1 MNLEAFCRIAD
12 RLLFRQLTTHSHQ
25 QGGNIMSQA
34 TMNSVING
42 VDVERLGATVQA
54 IQQTPPLARGR
65 RHAMKSPHII
75 GFAAAALLACAAPSS
90 GTEPT
95 VAPAPPKSISDTVPL
110 YTNLGS
116 HHKRISTRVPA
127 TQQYFDQGLRLVYG
141 FNHVEAIRSFTRA
154 AELDSTC
161 AMCYW
166 GIALA
171 YGPHVNAPM
180 DSASGVA
187 AYAAAQKA
195 LALKSHATAPERAY
209 IEAVAQRYAAV
220 PPTDRARLDTL
231 YSRAMERVANTYAND
246 LDAATLYAES
256 LMDLRPWNYW
266 RPDGTPYPGTNEI
279 VHQLRRVLSRNP
291 NHPGACHYYIHAVEA
306 VNPQAAVPCAER
318 LARLMP
324 GEGHMVHMPAHIYIR
339 VGRWNDAVQANQHAI
354 HTDEVFIEGQHPM
367 GVYPLAYYPHN
378 IHFLAFASTMA
389 GRSVQAIEASNT
401 LTSKVNLDAARQ
413 VGMLQEMLPY
423 HALTLTTFGKWDDV
437 LAEPLPPADI
447 RFSYAMAY
455 YARGVAHAAKGQWAE
470 AQAALDTVTAINAAT
485 PEGADGK
492 TALSIA
498 VHALSGEIATRRGD
512 LDAGTNHFREATK
525 IEDAGLYFEPPKWYY
540 PIRHSLGAA
549 LLKAGQNAKAEKV
562 YREDLRRF
570 PENGWSLFGLAQALR
585 AQGKNTEA
593 AAAEARFR
601 RAWASTDVTLTASRF

>member
-1 MNLEAFCRIAD
+1 MK
-12 RLLFRQLTTHSHQ
+12 LT
-25 QGGNIMSQA
+25 
-34 TMNSVING
+34 
-42 VDVERLGATVQA
+42 
-54 IQQTPPLARGR
+54 
-65 RHAMKSPHII
+65 HII
-75 GFAAAALLACAAPSS
+75 AFSVAALLACGGPSW
-90 GTEPT
+90 GTEST
-95 VAPAPPKSISDTVPL
+95 VAPAPPPSNAETVPL

-116 HHKRISTRVPA
+116 HTKRISTNVAA

-141 FNHVEAIRSFTRA
+141 FNHAEAIRSFTRA
-154 AELDSTC
+154 AELDPTC

-171 YGPHVNAPM
+171 YGPNVNAPM
-180 DSASGVA
+180 DAASGGA

-195 LALKSHATAPERAY
+195 LGLKSRATAAERAY
-209 IEAVAQRYAAV
+209 IEAVAQRYAET
-220 PPTDRARLDTL
+220 PPTDRAPLDTA
-231 YSRAMERVANTYAND
+231 YSRAMKRVASTYAND

-266 RPDGTPYPGTNEI
+266 RPDGTPYPGTNEL
-279 VHQLRRVLSRNP
+279 VRQLRKVLSRNP

-306 VNPQAAVPCAER
+306 VNPKAAVPCAER

-389 GRSVQAIEASNT
+389 GRSAQAIEASNT
-401 LTSKVNLDAARQ
+401 LTGKVNVDVARQ

-437 LAEPLPPADI
+437 LAQPLPPEDI
-447 RFSYAMAY
+447 RFSYAMAH
-455 YARGVAHAAKGQWAE
+455 YARGVAHAAKGQWPE

-485 PEGADGK
+485 PDGAEGK

-512 LDAGTNHFREATK
+512 LEAGLTHFREAAK
-525 IEDAGLYFEPPKWYY
+525 IEDGGLYFEPPKWYY
-540 PIRHSLGAA
+540 PIRHSLGAT
-549 LLKAGQNAKAEKV
+549 LLKARHPAEAEKV
-562 YREDLRRF
+562 YRTDLRRF

-585 AQGKNTEA
+585 AQKKHSEA
-593 AAAEARFR
+593 DAVEARFR
-601 RAWASTDVTLTASRF
+601 KAWASTDVTLTASRFE

>member
-1 MNLEAFCRIAD
+1 MK
-12 RLLFRQLTTHSHQ
+12 LLGLFALTRR
-25 QGGNIMSQA
+25 MYA
-34 TMNSVING
+34 INF
-42 VDVERLGATVQA
+42 AQ
-54 IQQTPPLARGR
+54 
-65 RHAMKSPHII
+65 II
-75 GFAAAALLACAAPSS
+75 GFAVAILLATVTHSTGSESTAVPSS
-90 GTEPT
+90 NPSGM
-95 VAPAPPKSISDTVPL
+95 VPL
-110 YTNLGS
+110 YADLGS
-116 HHKRISTRVPA
+116 HHKGISTKVLAAR
-127 TQQYFDQGLRLVYG
+127 QYFDQGLRLVYG
-141 FNHVEAIRSFTRA
+141 FNHTEAIRSFTRA
-154 AELDSTC
+154 ADIDPSC

-180 DSASGVA
+180 DAASGVA
-187 AYAAAQKA
+187 AYEAVRKA
-195 LALKSHATAPERAY
+195 LSLKSHATAPERAY
-209 IEAVAQRYAAV
+209 IEALAQRYESDPLA
-220 PPTDRARLDTL
+220 DRVRLDTS
-231 YSRAMERVANTYAND
+231 YSHAMGKVAKAYPKD

-266 RPDGTPYPGTNEI
+266 RPDGTPYPGTKEI
-279 VHQLRRVLSRNP
+279 VHQLERVLTRNP

-306 VNPQAAVPCAER
+306 VNPKAAIPCAER

-339 VGRWNDAVQANQHAI
+339 VGRWTDAIKANQHAI
-354 HTDEVFIEGQHPM
+354 HSDEVFIEGQHPR

-389 GRSVQAIEASNT
+389 GRSAQAIEASNT

-423 HALTLTTFGKWDDV
+423 HALTLTTFGKWDEV
-437 LAEPLPPADI
+437 LAAPLPPEDI
-447 RFSYAMAY
+447 RFSYAMAH
-455 YARGVAHAAKGQWAE
+455 YARGVAQAAKGEWAE
-470 AQAALDTVTAINAAT
+470 AQAALDQVTAVDAAT
-485 PEGADGK
+485 PEGAEGK

-512 LDAGTNHFREATK
+512 LDMGITHFREATK

-549 LLKAGQNAKAEKV
+549 LLKAGQHAEAEKV

-585 AQGKNTEA
+585 AQGKNAEA
-593 AAAEARFR
+593 DAAEARLR
-601 RAWASTDVTLTASRF
+601 QAWPNTDVTLTASRF

>member
-1 MNLEAFCRIAD
+1 MK
-12 RLLFRQLTTHSHQ
+12 LT
-25 QGGNIMSQA
+25 
-34 TMNSVING
+34 
-42 VDVERLGATVQA
+42 
-54 IQQTPPLARGR
+54 
-65 RHAMKSPHII
+65 HII
-75 GFAAAALLACAAPSS
+75 AFSVAALLACGGPSW
-90 GTEPT
+90 GTEST
-95 VAPAPPKSISDTVPL
+95 VAPARPPSNAETVPL

-116 HHKRISTRVPA
+116 HTKRISTNVAA

-141 FNHVEAIRSFTRA
+141 FNHAEAIRSFTRA
-154 AELDSTC
+154 AELDPTC

-171 YGPHVNAPM
+171 YGPNVNAPM
-180 DSASGVA
+180 DAASGGA

-195 LALKSHATAPERAY
+195 LGLKSRATAAERAY
-209 IEAVAQRYAAV
+209 IEAVAQRYAET
-220 PPTDRARLDTL
+220 PPTDRAPLDTA
-231 YSRAMERVANTYAND
+231 YSRAMKRVASTYAND

-266 RPDGTPYPGTNEI
+266 RPDGTPYPGTNEL
-279 VHQLRRVLSRNP
+279 VRQLRKVLSRNP

-306 VNPQAAVPCAER
+306 VNPKAAVPCAER

-389 GRSVQAIEASNT
+389 GRSAQAIEASNT
-401 LTSKVNLDAARQ
+401 LTGKVNLDVARQ

-437 LAEPLPPADI
+437 LAQPLPPEDI
-447 RFSYAMAY
+447 RFSYAMAH
-455 YARGVAHAAKGQWAE
+455 YARGVAHAAKGQWPE

-485 PEGADGK
+485 PDGAEGK

-512 LDAGTNHFREATK
+512 LEAGLTHFREAAK
-525 IEDAGLYFEPPKWYY
+525 IEDGGLYFEPPKWYY
-540 PIRHSLGAA
+540 PIRHSLGAT
-549 LLKAGQNAKAEKV
+549 LLKARHPAEAEKV
-562 YREDLRRF
+562 YRTDLRRF

-585 AQGKNTEA
+585 AQKKHSEA
-593 AAAEARFR
+593 DAVEARFR
-601 RAWASTDVTLTASRF
+601 KAWASTDVTLTASRFE

>member
-1 MNLEAFCRIAD
+1 
-12 RLLFRQLTTHSHQ
+12 
-25 QGGNIMSQA
+25 
-34 TMNSVING
+34 
-42 VDVERLGATVQA
+42 
-54 IQQTPPLARGR
+54 
-65 RHAMKSPHII
+65 
-75 GFAAAALLACAAPSS
+75 
-90 GTEPT
+90 
-95 VAPAPPKSISDTVPL
+95 
-110 YTNLGS
+110 
-116 HHKRISTRVPA
+116 
-127 TQQYFDQGLRLVYG
+127 
-141 FNHVEAIRSFTRA
+141 
-154 AELDSTC
+154 
-161 AMCYW
+161 
-166 GIALA
+166 
-171 YGPHVNAPM
+171 M
-180 DSASGVA
+180 DAASGGA

-195 LALKSHATAPERAY
+195 LALKSRATAAERAY
-209 IEAVAQRYAAV
+209 IEAVAQRYAET
-220 PPTDRARLDTL
+220 PPTDRAPLDTA
-231 YSRAMERVANTYAND
+231 YSRAMKRVASTYAND

-266 RPDGTPYPGTNEI
+266 RPDGTPYPGTNEL
-279 VHQLRRVLSRNP
+279 VRQLRKVLSRNP

-306 VNPQAAVPCAER
+306 VNPKAAVPCAER

-389 GRSVQAIEASNT
+389 GRSAQAIEASNT
-401 LTSKVNLDAARQ
+401 LTGKVNVDVARQ

-437 LAEPLPPADI
+437 LAQPLPPEDI
-447 RFSYAMAY
+447 RFSYAMAH
-455 YARGVAHAAKGQWAE
+455 YARGVAHAAKEQWPE

-512 LDAGTNHFREATK
+512 LEAGLTHFREAAK
-525 IEDAGLYFEPPKWYY
+525 IEDGGLYFEPPKWYY

-549 LLKAGQNAKAEKV
+549 LVKAGRNAEAEKV

-585 AQGKNTEA
+585 AQRKNAEA
-593 AAAEARFR
+593 DAVEARFR
-601 RAWASTDVTLTASRF
+601 RAWASTDVTLTASRL

>member
-1 MNLEAFCRIAD
+1 MTTSLPLSEMTTSLTRLSAFIYGSICHGI
-12 RLLFRQLTTHSHQ
+12 THSDRPHSV
-25 QGGNIMSQA
+25 SQ
-34 TMNSVING
+34 T
-42 VDVERLGATVQA
+42 
-54 IQQTPPLARGR
+54 R
-65 RHAMKSPHII
+65 RSRAMKPPYIV
-75 GFAAAALLACAAPSS
+75 GLAMAALLACHAPGSAEES
-90 GTEPT
+90 T
-95 VAPAPPKSISDTVPL
+95 VAPAPHTGLSDTVPL

-116 HHKRISTRVPA
+116 HHKRISTRIPA
-127 TQQYFDQGLRLVYG
+127 AQQYFDQGLRLVYG
-141 FNHVEAIRSFTRA
+141 FNHAEAIRSFTRA
-154 AELDSTC
+154 AELDPTC

-180 DSASGVA
+180 DVASGVA
-187 AYAAAQKA
+187 AYAALEKA
-195 LALKSHATAPERAY
+195 RALKSHATAPERAY
-209 IEAVAQRYAAV
+209 IDALAQRYEAD
-220 PPTDRARLDTL
+220 PPADRIRLDKS
-231 YSRAMERVANTYAND
+231 YSQAMAQVAKTYPDD

-266 RPDGTPYPGTNEI
+266 RPDGTPYPGTKEI
-279 VHQLRRVLSRNP
+279 VRRLESVLRRNP

-306 VNPQAAVPCAER
+306 VNPKAAVPCAER

-324 GEGHMVHMPAHIYIR
+324 GEGHMVHMPAHIFIR

-354 HTDEVFIEGQHPM
+354 HSDEVFIEGQHPT
-367 GVYPLAYYPHN
+367 GIYPLAYYPHN

-389 GRSVQAIEASNT
+389 GRSAQAIEAANT

-413 VGMLQEMLPY
+413 VGELQEMLPY
-423 HALTLTTFGKWDDV
+423 HALTLTTFGKWDEV
-437 LAEPLPPADI
+437 LAAPLPPEDL
-447 RFSYAMAY
+447 RFSYAMAT
-455 YARGVAHAAKGQWAE
+455 YARGVAHAAKGEWAE
-470 AQAALDTVTAINAAT
+470 AQAALDKVTAADAAT
-485 PEGADGK
+485 PDGAEGK

-498 VHALSGEIATRRGD
+498 AHALSGEIATRRGD
-512 LDAGTNHFREATK
+512 LDAGINHFREAAK

-549 LLKAGQNAKAEKV
+549 LVKAGRHAEAEKV

-585 AQGKNTEA
+585 AQGKKNDA

-601 RAWASTDVTLTASRF
+601 RAWPDTDVTLTASRF

>member
-1 MNLEAFCRIAD
+1 
-12 RLLFRQLTTHSHQ
+12 
-25 QGGNIMSQA
+25 
-34 TMNSVING
+34 
-42 VDVERLGATVQA
+42 
-54 IQQTPPLARGR
+54 
-65 RHAMKSPHII
+65 MKSPHII
-75 GFAAAALLACAAPSS
+75 GFAVAALLASAAPSS
-90 GTEPT
+90 GTEST
-95 VAPAPPKSISDTVPL
+95 VAPGPKNLADTVPL
-110 YTNLGS
+110 YTNLGA

-141 FNHVEAIRSFTRA
+141 FNHAEAIRSFTRA
-154 AELDSTC
+154 AALDPTC

-171 YGPHVNAPM
+171 SGPHVNAPM
-180 DSASGVA
+180 DAASGIA
-187 AYAAAQKA
+187 AYAAVQKA
-195 LALKSHATAPERAY
+195 LALTSHATAPERAY
-209 IEAVAQRYAAV
+209 IEALAQRYEAV
-220 PPTDRARLDTL
+220 PPTERVSLDTA
-231 YSRAMERVANTYAND
+231 YARAMARVATTYPKD

-266 RPDGTPYPGTNEI
+266 QPDGTPYPGTTDI
-279 VHQLRRVLSRNP
+279 VRQLERVISRNP

-306 VNPQAAVPCAER
+306 VNPKAAVPCAER

-354 HTDEVFIEGQHPM
+354 HTDEVFIDGQHPM

-389 GRSVQAIEASNT
+389 GRRAQAIEAATT
-401 LTSKVNLDAARQ
+401 LTSKVNVDAARQ

-423 HALTLTTFGKWDDV
+423 HALTLTTFGQWDAV
-437 LAEPLPPADI
+437 LADPLPPEDI
-447 RFSYAMAY
+447 RFSYALAS

-470 AQAALDTVTAINAAT
+470 AHAALATVTAINAAT
-485 PEGADGK
+485 ADGAEGK

-498 VHALSGEIATRRGD
+498 VHALAGEIATRRGD
-512 LDAGTNHFREATK
+512 LAAGITHFREAAT

-549 LLKAGQNAKAEKV
+549 LLKAGHHAEAEQV

-585 AQGKNTEA
+585 AQGKTTEA
-593 AAAEARFR
+593 AAADARFR
-601 RAWASTDVTLTASRF
+601 RAWATTDVTLTASRF

>member
-1 MNLEAFCRIAD
+1 
-12 RLLFRQLTTHSHQ
+12 
-25 QGGNIMSQA
+25 
-34 TMNSVING
+34 
-42 VDVERLGATVQA
+42 
-54 IQQTPPLARGR
+54 
-65 RHAMKSPHII
+65 MKFSYII
-75 GFAAAALLACAAPSS
+75 GFVAAVLLAGASPSWGKES
-90 GTEPT
+90 T
-95 VAPAPPKSISDTVPL
+95 VAPGPKSPADSVPL

-116 HHKRISTRVPA
+116 HHKQISTRVA
-127 TQQYFDQGLRLVYG
+127 AAQQYFDQGLRFVYG
-141 FNHVEAIRSFTRA
+141 FNHAEAIRSFTRA
-154 AELDSTC
+154 AELDSSC

-187 AYAAAQKA
+187 AYAAVQKA
-195 LALKSHATAPERAY
+195 LTLKSHATAAERAY
-209 IEAVAQRYAAV
+209 IEAVAQRYEAV
-220 PPTDRARLDTL
+220 PTADRARLDRL
-231 YSRAMERVANTYAND
+231 YSHAMERLAKSYADD

-266 RPDGTPYPGTNEI
+266 RPDGTPYPGTNDI
-279 VHQLRRVLSRNP
+279 VRQLERVLSRNP
-291 NHPGACHYYIHAVEA
+291 NHPGACHYFIHAVEA
-306 VNPQAAVPCAER
+306 VNPQAAMPCAER

-324 GEGHMVHMPAHIYIR
+324 DEGHMVHMPAHIYIR

-354 HTDEVFIEGQHPM
+354 HSDEVFIEGQHPV

-389 GRSVQAIEASNT
+389 GRSAQALKASDT

-413 VGMLQEMLPY
+413 VVMLQEMLPY
-423 HALTLTTFGKWDDV
+423 HVLTLTTFGKWDEV
-437 LAEPLPPADI
+437 LEQPLPPADI
-447 RFSYAMAY
+447 RFSYAMAC
-455 YARGVAHAAKGQWAE
+455 YARGVAYAAKGQWVE
-470 AQAALDTVTAINAAT
+470 AQAALDTVTAIDTET
-485 PEGADGK
+485 PENSDGK

-512 LDAGTNHFREATK
+512 LETGTHHFREAAK
-525 IEDAGLYFEPPKWYY
+525 IEDGGLYFEPPKWFY

-549 LLKAGQNAKAEKV
+549 LLKSNQHAEAEKV

-570 PENGWSLFGLAQALR
+570 PENGWSLFGLAQALQ
-585 AQGKNTEA
+585 AQGKNREA